1 MRGGIKVS
9 LYEEYTCGYVVT
21 VVTYMNKS
29 LRIKGK
35 SGLRAVT
42 IPIRWWL
49 LMATSSTEVANE
61 YMVYK

>member
-21 VVTYMNKS
+21 VVTYMNNS
-29 LRIKGK
+29 LRIKEK
-35 SGLRAVT
+35 SGPRAVT

-49 LMATSSTEVANE
+49 LVATSSTEVANE
-61 YMVYK
+61 YMIYK

>member
-1 MRGGIKVS
+1 MIKVS

-49 LMATSSTEVANE
+49 LVATSSTEVANE
-61 YMVYK
+61 YMIYK

>member
-1 MRGGIKVS
+1 M
-9 LYEEYTCGYVVT
+9 
-21 VVTYMNKS
+21 VTYMKKS

-49 LMATSSTEVANE
+49 LVATSSTEVANE
-61 YMVYK
+61 YMIYK